1 MHFFVSLH
9 MSGKSSTFAPEMGKR
24 IVYMAPVEW
33 MAGNLSGR
41 QSQPL
46 EYGDAAHAYDVAVG
60 TTHAANVYEPR
71 LIVQYRRKS
80 QARYFTIRTRT
91 SVNMTA
97 ANKANLAEMGGA
109 GALFAS
115 LMRNKS
121 AEIYAQCVAAC
132 PKRVTL
138 RAFLIPLLRAGLR
151 NKVATITIAD
161 GVGIV
166 NPWISSAEPNV
177 PVTSASLDKFASE
190 LSNQ

>member
-1 MHFFVSLH
+1 
-9 MSGKSSTFAPEMGKR
+9 MGKR

-46 EYGDAAHAYDVAVG
+46 AYGDANHAYDVAVG

-80 QARYFTIRTRT
+80 QARIFMVRTRT
-91 SVNMTA
+91 SVHMTA
-97 ANKANLAEMGGA
+97 ANKANLAALGGA
-109 GALFAS
+109 GALFAAIVRDKTS
-115 LMRNKS
+115 
-121 AEIYAQCVAAC
+121 EIYAQCVAEC

-138 RAFLIPLLRAGLR
+138 RAFLVPILRSGLAQ
-151 NKVATITIAD
+151 KVATIQIAD
-161 GVGIV
+161 GVGVV
-166 NPWISSAEPNV
+166 NPWVSTATPNV
-177 PVTSASLDKFASE
+177 PVTAAILDKFASE